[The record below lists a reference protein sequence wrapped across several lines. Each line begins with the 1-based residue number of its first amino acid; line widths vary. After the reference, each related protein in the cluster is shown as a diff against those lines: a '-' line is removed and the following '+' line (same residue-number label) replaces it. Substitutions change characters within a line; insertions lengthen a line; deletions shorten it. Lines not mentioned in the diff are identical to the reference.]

1 MVGVLVM
8 GVLLPVALFLL
19 LGLSTFS
26 QLLTIAASTMLTW
39 GIADLLAGVLERP
52 RLKGRSPQQALK
64 EDWERRTHE

>member
-1 MVGVLVM
+1 M